1 MLNPRF
7 KGAQPIDV
15 FVVPVGRWSDGSAGY
30 VGPLHLEAVH
40 PSISLRVPGSRKERA
55 GGSIMS
61 AREIQDQKTIAREMF
76 VQQAAHANA
85 DVSASPLRGATI
97 CSTKSRRGYTLESTA
112 DEFCEAA
119 DASLLPV
126 IRVDAADLMR
136 VLRQLEVIAK
146 RQAPRIAFKAKG
158 SILLLDLADI
168 LAVQAEGNYVSLQ
181 HRPNPYLVHESL
193 SSMAEK
199 LKPYGFIRI
208 HRSVVVNISA
218 VEEIQPLPTGEY
230 RLRVKGGKEY
240 LVTRTYKHNLRDLA
254 QLWVGSERLCGQ
266 QTARGITS
274 LFHRSIPDRPSRKVN
289 S

>member
-1 MLNPRF
+1 
-7 KGAQPIDV
+7 
-15 FVVPVGRWSDGSAGY
+15 
-30 VGPLHLEAVH
+30 
-40 PSISLRVPGSRKERA
+40 
-55 GGSIMS
+55 MS

-76 VQQAAHANA
+76 VQQAAYANA
-85 DVSASPLRGATI
+85 DVSVNPAWGATI
-97 CSTKSRRGYTLESTA
+97 HSAKSGRDYTLESIA
-112 DEFCEAA
+112 DEFCEAT

-126 IRVDAADLMR
+126 TRVDAANLLR

-146 RQAPRIAFKAKG
+146 RQAPRIAFKARG

-168 LAVQAEGNYVSLQ
+168 LAVQAEGNYVSL
-181 HRPNPYLVHESL
+181 RPRTKPYLVHASL

-218 VEEIQPLPTGEY
+218 VEQIQPLPTGEY

-254 QLWVGSERLCGQ
+254 ELWVGSERLCG
-266 QTARGITS
+266 
-274 LFHRSIPDRPSRKVN
+274 
-289 S
+289 

>member
-1 MLNPRF
+1 
-7 KGAQPIDV
+7 
-15 FVVPVGRWSDGSAGY
+15 
-30 VGPLHLEAVH
+30 
-40 PSISLRVPGSRKERA
+40 
-55 GGSIMS
+55 MS
-61 AREIQDQKTIAREMF
+61 EIQDEKAIAREMF
-76 VQQAAHANA
+76 VQQAAHANT
-85 DVSASPLRGATI
+85 DVSTSPLRGATI
-97 CSTKSRRGYTLESTA
+97 CSSKNRRDTLESTA

-119 DASLLPV
+119 DTSLLPV
-126 IRVDAADLMR
+126 IQVDAANLMQ

-168 LAVQAEGNYVSLQ
+168 LAVHAEGNYVSLQ

-218 VEEIQPLPTGEY
+218 VEEIQALPTGEY
-230 RLRVKGGKEY
+230 RLRVKGGKKY

-254 QLWVGSERLCGQ
+254 QLWVGSERLCG
-266 QTARGITS
+266 
-274 LFHRSIPDRPSRKVN
+274 
-289 S
+289 